1 MDKNNLENLQKISP
15 MQNDVSPISKMKI
28 IAADRTRK
36 ESQYWIEHFKYKQ
49 NLINQL
55 EMLKNEK
62 PEKSTKTSQI
72 SQFQK
77 EQEILCDN
85 LYKLN
90 QITKYSQIKLG
101 TNFNKMKKIESNEEA
116 QKQRLKIIFE
126 KNIEKIK
133 EIEKIQD
140 DIYVQKQLL
149 NAWDE
154 NVEKMKNDISNTRKE
169 NANAIDNLCA
179 QYSIEDKE
187 FKNNTKMF
195 NLLCNITKYTV
206 INIEKDE
213 NMESQEVK
221 GYLLNASNGNVPVLI
236 QHQTRNLSFND
247 VLQVAVQLP
256 LQLFCVNRTERT
268 CSTLF
273 GNGLITRN
281 NHFVQ
286 AVV

>member
-154 NVEKMKNDISNTRKE
+154 NVEKMKNDISNTRKK

-187 FKNNTKMF
+187 FKNNTKMY

-221 GYLLNASNGNVPVLI
+221 GYLLNASNGNVMSYNIKMKNNESVE
-236 QHQTRNLSFND
+236 NKASKVFNFWKTYID
-247 VLQVAVQLP
+247 
-256 LQLFCVNRTERT
+256 FNKNKNKND
-268 CSTLF
+268 S
-273 GNGLITRN
+273 N
-281 NHFVQ
+281 
-286 AVV
+286 